1 MTILD
6 QTPGDVLVGDVD
18 TPELASWGS
27 RVVAALLDSAILTGT
42 AYLVD
47 GRLQGVSW
55 WLSFSQDDTVPV
67 GRTVVVTLAL
77 LLLLQAFTGATP
89 GKRLVGIQVVHEG
102 TGRPVGVLRTLGRQ
116 VAHVLDAICY
126 IGYLRPLWNE
136 RRRTLADSAAATDVV
151 RGRPGPR
158 VRGID
163 VWTAASAVV
172 CAAGVGFSVG
182 GTTGSDA
189 GGSFA
194 CTGTQAE
201 EAGVEL
207 VDLRWWTSGSTPR
220 LGVTRDAQ
228 PADDLSVTW
237 TFAQDVVPPDGTVLS
252 TTVASDDGAFRVTR
266 TGTVQNGALVGEVG
280 VSNLA
285 DDWSIR
291 VPADAVAG
299 VGPHWR
305 WTASLTPPGT
315 TTEVCP
321 VERTSSTRTGG

>member
-1 MTILD
+1 VTTLE
-6 QTPGDVLVGDVD
+6 QSLGDVLVGDVD
-18 TPELASWGS
+18 TAELASWGS

-42 AYLVD
+42 AFLVD

-55 WLSFSQDDTVPV
+55 WISFSQEDAVPV
-67 GRTVVVTLAL
+67 GGTVVVTLLL
-77 LLLLQAFTGATP
+77 LLLLQAVTGATP
-89 GKRLVGIQVVHEG
+89 GKRLVGIRVVHEG
-102 TGRPVGVLRTLGRQ
+102 TGRPAGVLRTLARE
-116 VAHVLDAICY
+116 VAHVLDALCY

-158 VRGID
+158 VHGFD
-163 VWTAASAVV
+163 VVTAASAVV
-172 CAAGVGFSVG
+172 CAAAVGFAVG
-182 GTTGSDA
+182 GTTSSDA

-201 EAGVEL
+201 ASGVEL
-207 VDLRWWTSGSTPR
+207 VDLRWWASGSTR

-228 PADDLSVTW
+228 PADDLVATW
-237 TFAQDVVPPDGTVLS
+237 VFAQDVVPPDGTVLS
-252 TTVASDDGAFRVTR
+252 ATITSDDGTFRVTR
-266 TGTVQNGALVGEVG
+266 VGTVDDGSLVGEVG

-291 VPADAVAG
+291 IPAEAVAG

-305 WTASLTPPGT
+305 WTATLTPPGT

-321 VERTSSTRTGG
+321 VEQISG